1 MRQTKGSR
9 AVKDVLPEALP
20 VVVGNIP
27 PELKERD
34 QWAAWRW
41 ECRDDKWTKPP
52 LNPSTG
58 YYARNN
64 DPDTW
69 GSFDEALWRMRRD
82 RLPGIGFMFHP
93 DDGLA
98 GVDLDDCRNPRT
110 GEIEEWAT
118 EILEGLG
125 SYTEVS
131 PSERGLKVFVYGA
144 LPLGRRRKGNI
155 EMYDRGRF
163 FTTTGHRLSWT
174 PSSVKDR
181 YEELTALHYQVFGE
195 PADRS
200 AGGKKDDHKGTPN
213 GLSDDELV
221 NRAMRAVN
229 GEKFAKLWAGDTSDY
244 RTAGNEGRSEADLAL
259 CSLLAFWCGPDAGR
273 IDHLF
278 RQSGLYRKKWER
290 ADYRVLTLALAL
302 DREEFWNGDGAT
314 LLKPSRV
321 YARRKGVVSV
331 G

>member
-1 MRQTKGSR
+1 MKHTPTTPTVPNTR
-9 AVKDVLPEALP
+9 P
-20 VVVGNIP
+20 VMYQNIP
-27 PELKERD
+27 PELKEDD

-41 ECRDDKWTKPP
+41 ELRGDKWTKPP

-58 YYARNN
+58 RYARNN

-69 GSFDEALWRMRRD
+69 GSFDETLRRMRRD
-82 RLPGIGFMFHP
+82 HLPGIGFMFHP

-98 GVDLDDCRNPRT
+98 GVDLDNCRNPRT
-110 GEIEEWAT
+110 GEIEKWAT
-118 EILEGLG
+118 EIIDGLD

-131 PSERGLKVFVYGA
+131 PSESGLKVFVYGD

-163 FTTTGHRLSWT
+163 FTMTGHPLSWA
-174 PSSVKDR
+174 PSNVQDR
-181 YEELTALHYQVFGE
+181 YEELTALHYRIFGE

-200 AGGKKDDHKGTPN
+200 TGSKKDGHKGTPN

-229 GEKFAKLWAGDTSDY
+229 GEKFAKLWAGDTNDY
-244 RTAGNEGRSEADLAL
+244 KTASNEGKSEADLAM
-259 CSLLAFWCGPDAGR
+259 CSLLAFWTGPDEAR
-273 IDHLF
+273 IDQLF
-278 RQSGLYRKKWER
+278 RRSGLYRKKWER
-290 ADYRVLTLALAL
+290 ADYRALTLAIAL
-302 DREEFWNGDGAT
+302 DRDEFWSGDGAS
-314 LLKPSRV
+314 LLMRGKV
-321 YARRKGVVSV
+321 YAQRKGVVAL